1 MTKPVFSDLLQK
13 LEAERN
19 DLSYKT
25 PPKVRVDTVFVKE
38 KVYITSKKRDQRDKL
53 MFHAGRFS
61 AGARDAT
68 AVAANEW
75 LESL

>member
-1 MTKPVFSDLLQK
+1 MQK

-19 DLSYKT
+19 DLSYKDPQPVRST
-25 PPKVRVDTVFVKE
+25 QPMIIKVKTDP
-38 KVYITSKKRDQRDKL
+38 KKRDQRDKL
-53 MFHAGRFS
+53 MFHAGRYS

-68 AVAANEW
+68 AMAANEW

>member
-1 MTKPVFSDLLQK
+1 MNPKFSDLSLK

-19 DLSYKT
+19 DLSYKNPQPVRST
-25 PPKVRVDTVFVKE
+25 QPMVIKVKTDP
-38 KVYITSKKRDQRDKL
+38 KKRDQRDKL
-53 MFHAGRFS
+53 MFHAGRYS

>member
-1 MTKPVFSDLLQK
+1 VNPKFSDLAQK

-19 DLSYKT
+19 DLTYKNPVPVRST
-25 PPKVRVDTVFVKE
+25 QPLVIRTKVDP
-38 KVYITSKKRDQRDKL
+38 KKRDQRDKL
-53 MFHAGRFS
+53 MFHAGRYS

>member
-1 MTKPVFSDLLQK
+1 MNPKFSSLMQK

-19 DLSYKT
+19 DLSYKDPQPVRST
-25 PPKVRVDTVFVKE
+25 QPMIIKVKTDP
-38 KVYITSKKRDQRDKL
+38 KKRDQRDKL
-53 MFHAGRFS
+53 MFHAGRYS

-68 AVAANEW
+68 AMAANEW

>member
-1 MTKPVFSDLLQK
+1 MNPKFSDLSQK

-19 DLSYKT
+19 DLSYKN
-25 PPKVRVDTVFVKE
+25 PVPVRSNQPMVIRPKMDTR
-38 KVYITSKKRDQRDKL
+38 KRDQRDKL
-53 MFHAGRFS
+53 MFNAGRYS